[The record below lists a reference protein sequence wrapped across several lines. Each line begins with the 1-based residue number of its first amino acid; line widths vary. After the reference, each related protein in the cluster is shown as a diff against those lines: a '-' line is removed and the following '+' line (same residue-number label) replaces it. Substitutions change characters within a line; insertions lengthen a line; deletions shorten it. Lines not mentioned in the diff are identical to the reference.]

1 MPGPG
6 VGRKVRDGN
15 EARELLAAWSASD
28 EPMADWCAARRI
40 NWYSLSAYKGWPGR
54 RGVRFVELEVEP
66 TAVVHQRPA
75 PSRYRVVLGERA
87 VEVDQ
92 DFDDDVLR
100 RLVRVVEGC

>member
-1 MPGPG
+1 M
-6 VGRKVRDGN
+6 RDAS
-15 EARELLAAWSASD
+15 EARQQLAAWTSSG
-28 EPMADWCAARRI
+28 EPMAAWCAARGI

-54 RGVRFVELEVEP
+54 RADRFVEVEVEP
-66 TAVVHQRPA
+66 TSLVRRLPSA
-75 PSRYRVVLGERA
+75 SRYRVVLGERA